1 VDPHSCHYAIIL
13 IIGAVLSSGLPGS
26 GQAGGQHRAANPPAT
41 IGPAAQV
48 YPPSSNYRFPNG
60 QTYVYSVEW
69 HMFNA
74 GIARVTMDS
83 AGTQQRV
90 TAVADSVGVVN
101 LMYTVHD
108 RWESYFD
115 PRTFCSQKIVKHG
128 EEGKRRRDSDVQ
140 FDYGRHKL
148 VRTDKDLKTGES
160 KRMESD
166 IPTCVTDVV
175 TGFYYLASQALTLG
189 SSYTFPI
196 NDAGKTTD
204 VTAQVDTTEQV
215 KVPAGNYQ
223 TVRIS
228 AQPISGPLKGKAKVA
243 AWFSN
248 DASHI
253 PVQMRAKLGWGT
265 LLFRLQRVEKK

>member
-1 VDPHSCHYAIIL
+1 ML
-13 IIGAVLSSGLPGS
+13 LRVLPAT
-26 GQAGGQHRAANPPAT
+26 GQADTQHRPANPAAT

-48 YPPSSNYRFPNG
+48 YPPSPSYRFPNG

-74 GIARVTMDS
+74 GIARVTME
-83 AGTQQRV
+83 AVGTQQRI
-90 TAVADSVGVVN
+90 TAVADSLGVVN

-115 PRTFCSQKIVKHG
+115 PRTFCSQKIVKHA
-128 EEGKRRRDSDVQ
+128 EEGKRRRDSDAQ
-140 FDYGRHKL
+140 FDYARHKL
-148 VRTDKDLKTGES
+148 VRTDKDLRTGES
-160 KRMESD
+160 KRIESD
-166 IPTCVTDVV
+166 IPSCVTDVV
-175 TGFYYLASQALTLG
+175 TGFYYLASQSLAVG
-189 SSYTFPI
+189 SSYTFPV

-204 VTAQVDTTEQV
+204 VAAQVETTEAV
-215 KVPAGNYQ
+215 KVPAGTYQ
-223 TVRIS
+223 AVRIS

-243 AWFSN
+243 AWFSK
-248 DASHI
+248 DANHI

>member
-1 VDPHSCHYAIIL
+1 VH
-13 IIGAVLSSGLPGS
+13 
-26 GQAGGQHRAANPPAT
+26 
-41 IGPAAQV
+41 
-48 YPPSSNYRFPNG
+48 PPSSSYRFPNG

-69 HMFNA
+69 HMINA
-74 GIARVTMDS
+74 GTARVTMD
-83 AGTQQRV
+83 ALGTQQRV
-90 TAVADSVGVVN
+90 TALADSAGVVN

-115 PRTFCSQKIVKHG
+115 PRTFCSQKIVKHA

-140 FDYGRHKL
+140 FDYARRKV
-148 VRTDKDLKTGES
+148 VRTDKDLRTGET
-160 KRMESD
+160 KRMEND

-175 TGFYYLASQALTLG
+175 TGFYYLASQSLAVG
-189 SSYTFPI
+189 SAYTFPV

-204 VTAQVDTTEQV
+204 ITVQVETTEHV

-223 TVRIS
+223 ALRVA
-228 AQPISGPLKGKAKVA
+228 AQPISGPLKDKAKVA

-248 DASHI
+248 DANHI

-265 LLFRLQRVEKK
+265 LLFRLQSVEKK

>member
-1 VDPHSCHYAIIL
+1 MNNNFRDY
-13 IIGAVLSSGLPGS
+13 IGAVLLLTMLLAAMLVLA
-26 GQAGGQHRAANPPAT
+26 QTGGQRPPAPQTAT

-48 YPPSSNYRFPNG
+48 YPPSPSYRFPNG

-83 AGTQQRV
+83 SGTQQRV
-90 TAVADSVGVVN
+90 TAIADSLGAVN

-115 PRTFCSQKIVKHG
+115 PHTFCSQKIVKHA
-128 EEGKRRRDSDVQ
+128 EEGKRRRDSDIQ
-140 FDYGRHKL
+140 FEYGRRKA
-148 VRTDKDLKTGES
+148 VRTDKDLKTGDT
-160 KRMESD
+160 KRAESD
-166 IPTCVTDVV
+166 VPTCVTDVV
-175 TGFYYLASQALTLG
+175 TGFYYLASQPLARG
-189 SSYTFPI
+189 SSYTFPTS
-196 NDAGKTTD
+196 DGRKAVD

-215 KVPAGNYQ
+215 KVPAGTYQ
-223 TVRIS
+223 CLRVS
-228 AQPISGPLKGKAKVA
+228 AQPISGPLKDKAKIA

-248 DASHI
+248 DANHV

-265 LLFRLQRVEKK
+265 LLFRLQRAEKK

>member
-1 VDPHSCHYAIIL
+1 MNADSRHYAISVL
-13 IIGAVLSSGLPGS
+13 LLAVLSAAATRE
-26 GQAGGQHRAANPPAT
+26 GQSDAQRRAAAAPAT

-48 YPPSSNYRFPNG
+48 YPPPANYRFPNG

-74 GIARVTMDS
+74 GIARVTMEAS
-83 AGTQQRV
+83 GNRQKV
-90 TAVADSVGVVN
+90 TAMADSLGVVT

-115 PRTFCSQKIVKHG
+115 PRTFCSQKIVKHA
-128 EEGKRRRDSDVQ
+128 EEGKRRRDSDVDFQ
-140 FDYGRHKL
+140 YSRRKV
-148 VRTDKDLKTGES
+148 VRTDKDLKSGES

-166 IPTCVTDVV
+166 IPACVTDVV
-175 TGFYYLASQALTLG
+175 TGFYYLASQPLSVG

-196 NDAGKTTD
+196 NDSGKTTD
-204 VTAQVDTTEQV
+204 VTARVDTTEQI
-215 KVPAGNYQ
+215 KVPAGTYKALR
-223 TVRIS
+223 VS
-228 AQPISGPLKGKAKVA
+228 AQPISGPLQGKAKVA
-243 AWFSN
+243 VWFS
-248 DASHI
+248 DDGSHL

>member
-1 VDPHSCHYAIIL
+1 MNFKSLYSATAFL
-13 IIGAVLSSGLPGS
+13 IFLVLLTPAPGT
-26 GQAGGQHRAANPPAT
+26 GQADKQTRPANPPAT

-48 YPPSSNYRFPNG
+48 YPPSPNYRFPNG

-74 GIARVTMDS
+74 GIARVTMEAS
-83 AGTQQRV
+83 GNQQKV
-90 TAVADSVGVVN
+90 TAIADSLGAVN

-115 PRTFCSQKIVKHG
+115 PRTFCSQKIVKHA
-128 EEGKRRRDSDVQ
+128 EEGKRRRDSDVDFQ
-140 FDYGRHKL
+140 YARRKV
-148 VRTDKDLKTGES
+148 VRTDKDLKSGES

-166 IPTCVTDVV
+166 IPACVTDVV
-175 TGFYYLASQALTLG
+175 TGFYYLASQPLPVG

-196 NDAGKTTD
+196 NDSGKTTD
-204 VTAQVDTTEQV
+204 VSARVDTTEQI
-215 KVPAGNYQ
+215 KVPAGTYKALR
-223 TVRIS
+223 VS
-228 AQPISGPLKGKAKVA
+228 AQPISGPLQGKAKVA
-243 AWFSN
+243 VWFSDDGN
-248 DASHI
+248 HL

>member
-1 VDPHSCHYAIIL
+1 MNTNSCHYVS
-13 IIGAVLSSGLPGS
+13 AVLLFTVLLV
-26 GQAGGQHRAANPPAT
+26 AALVVAQTAT

-48 YPPSSNYRFPNG
+48 YPPSPSYHFPNG

-74 GIARVTMDS
+74 GIARVIIDNT
-83 AGTQQRV
+83 GTQQRV
-90 TAVADSVGVVN
+90 TAIADSLGVVN

-115 PRTFCSQKIVKHG
+115 PHTFCSQKIVKHA

-140 FDYGRHKL
+140 FEYGRRKV

-160 KRMESD
+160 KRTEND
-166 IPTCVTDVV
+166 IPACVTDVV
-175 TGFYYLASQALTLG
+175 TGFYYLASQPLSLG

-204 VTAQVDTTEQV
+204 VTAQVETTEQV

-223 TVRIS
+223 TLRVA
-228 AQPISGPLKGKAKVA
+228 AQPISGPWKGKATVA
-243 AWFSN
+243 AWFTN
-248 DASHI
+248 DANHV

>member
-1 VDPHSCHYAIIL
+1 MLGLLS
-13 IIGAVLSSGLPGS
+13 GAPGQKPD
-26 GQAGGQHRAANPPAT
+26 GQRRPAPQIPT

-48 YPPSSNYRFPNG
+48 YPPSSSYRFPNG
-60 QTYVYSVEW
+60 QTFVYSVEW

-74 GIARVTMDS
+74 GIARVNMEASGD
-83 AGTQQRV
+83 QQKV
-90 TAVADSVGVVN
+90 TAIADSLGVVN

-115 PRTFCSQKIVKHG
+115 PRTFCSQKIVKHA

-140 FDYGRHKL
+140 FEYARRKV
-148 VRTDKDLKTGES
+148 VRTDKDLKTGEI
-160 KRMESD
+160 KRIEND
-166 IPTCVTDVV
+166 IPACVTDVV
-175 TGFYYLASQALTLG
+175 TGFYYLAAQPLSMG

-196 NDAGKTTD
+196 HDAGKTTD
-204 VTAQVDTTEQV
+204 VAAQVETTEQV

-223 TVRIS
+223 ALRVT

-248 DASHI
+248 DANHI

-265 LLFRLQRVEKK
+265 LLFRLQRLEKK